1 MVAAGP
7 PNNESSGGDGNN
19 EVIATVGTMAVSSAN
34 GDGQIQ
40 RHMASFDIPQPD
52 LATTLMGV
60 PWLQWQAHPWQWQ
73 LRGVCNDGGLS
84 TVVEAT
90 SSGDGKLIS
99 SGAFM
104 STTNC
109 NGTTYFGSS
118 WLDPPF
124 LRPNL
129 VTALTRV
136 PWMAIVGLGTWRWAR
151 LEGAAGNK
159 DSQIMHLMARSD
171 LPQLYLA
178 ASLSIWKCS
187 LEDPVIT

>member
-1 MVAAGP
+1 MMVAAGP

-19 EVIATVGTMAVSSAN
+19 EVIAT
-34 GDGQIQ
+34 
-40 RHMASFDIPQPD
+40 
-52 LATTLMGV
+52 
-60 PWLQWQAHPWQWQ
+60 WQAHPWQWQ

-104 STTNC
+104 TTANC
-109 NGTTYFGSS
+109 NGTTYFGFS

-124 LRPNL
+124 LRPDL

-136 PWMAIVGLGTWRWAR
+136 PWMAIVGLGT
-151 LEGAAGNK
+151 
-159 DSQIMHLMARSD
+159 
-171 LPQLYLA
+171 
-178 ASLSIWKCS
+178 
-187 LEDPVIT
+187 